1 MLEISK
7 PKNISEFIS
16 KFVIKTLPKIIR
28 ELEYESLNEI
38 IQALYDN
45 ANTLPTTLTG
55 RKHGPIGLIIKE
67 IMYATLETGTLWEDP
82 DDPGSIPAIST
93 NRNYWVWSLVEQRI
107 IIPTYFSSSI
117 CDNNSSYNLC
127 RYGTKRVDNTIIFFI
142 IVRNTTY
149 YYTSLWS
156 HQTTLYVQTSEII
169 SIPQLSYDNVSIKFV
184 IAIHYF
190 LMPRTVTFLSSNWH
204 THLRTTIQI
213 SIYPLTRPTLSLFTC
228 CSPQP
233 PLRLISCS

>member
-93 NRNYWVWSLVEQRI
+93 NRNY
-107 IIPTYFSSSI
+107 
-117 CDNNSSYNLC
+117 
-127 RYGTKRVDNTIIFFI
+127 
-142 IVRNTTY
+142 
-149 YYTSLWS
+149 
-156 HQTTLYVQTSEII
+156 
-169 SIPQLSYDNVSIKFV
+169 
-184 IAIHYF
+184 
-190 LMPRTVTFLSSNWH
+190 
-204 THLRTTIQI
+204 
-213 SIYPLTRPTLSLFTC
+213 
-228 CSPQP
+228 
-233 PLRLISCS
+233 